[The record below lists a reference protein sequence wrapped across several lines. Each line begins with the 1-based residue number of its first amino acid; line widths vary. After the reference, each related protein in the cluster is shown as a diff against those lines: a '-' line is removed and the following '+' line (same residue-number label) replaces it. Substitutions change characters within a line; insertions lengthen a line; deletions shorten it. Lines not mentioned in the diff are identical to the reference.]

1 MNQLQ
6 NFIFNGNEFRAILKD
21 NQPWF
26 IAKDVCDILGIN
38 NVSLAVNGR
47 ERINK
52 EGQKYWS
59 GGLDDDEKL
68 MLTVSISGQNR
79 EVLFVNEYGLYNLI
93 LKSHKPEAKQFKR
106 WVTHEVIPSIRKTG
120 YYSIK
125 KLDSYMI
132 DDPIERAKRW
142 IEEQEE
148 KRAIEQKLQIAAPKA
163 EMYDVALS
171 ADNAQTMSIVAKTL
185 GFGRNKLFS
194 FLRDQGVLRHNNEPY
209 QEFIDRGYFRIRQV
223 PISRSSG
230 TQNKPQT
237 LVTAKGMD
245 YIAKLLKKH
254 GLLKRAL

>member
-1 MNQLQ
+1 MNQLVFIDNGRVLTDSLTVANVFEKDHRNVIRDIETQISKLNEAGESEWGVLNFEQTQYQHPQ
-6 NFIFNGNEFRAILKD
+6 NKQFYKKYLLTEEAFTLVAMSYVTPEAMKMKVRFIEEFKRMKQELQLR
-21 NQPWF
+21 NQP
-26 IAKDVCDILGIN
+26 
-38 NVSLAVNGR
+38 
-47 ERINK
+47 
-52 EGQKYWS
+52 
-59 GGLDDDEKL
+59 
-68 MLTVSISGQNR
+68 
-79 EVLFVNEYGLYNLI
+79 
-93 LKSHKPEAKQFKR
+93 
-106 WVTHEVIPSIRKTG
+106 
-120 YYSIK
+120 
-125 KLDSYMI
+125 SYMI
-132 DDPIERAKRW
+132 EDPIKRAERW
-142 IEEQEE
+142 IEETKE
-148 KRAIEQKLQIAAPKA
+148 KQALQQKLQIAAPKA

-254 GLLKRAL
+254 GLLKKAL